1 VNDDRSGGRA
11 AGRTEEEWSMAVCP
25 CTGITIRQAEK
36 AIAEGARSTEEIF
49 QRCNEIVYCSQCM
62 VTIDDM
68 VFAALRRA
76 RDSAAS

>member
-1 VNDDRSGGRA
+1 VNDDRSGGGA